1 MACTGTIAH
10 GVSAFITLPFSMT
23 YGQEHNGLI
32 GMLLNNNSTSQTSG
46 KSGVQCK
53 LDGEGGS
60 RFFPGSFTT
69 TSSGEVLM
77 FGGTYIAA
85 A

>member
-1 MACTGTIAH
+1 M
-10 GVSAFITLPFSMT
+10 L
-23 YGQEHNGLI
+23 HNS
-32 GMLLNNNSTSQTSG
+32 NSTSQTSG

-60 RFFPGSFTT
+60 RFFPGNFTT
-69 TSSGEVLM
+69 TSSGESLL

-85 A
+85 S